1 MTVPTLEWTVTGMGQ
16 TLGARNHHCIWW
28 IFAAFSYGTPNGILV
43 PRRPLV
49 YSDLVDTAAKNTT
62 KRPAAEPIES
72 AADARNRLS
81 AGAPRQLL
89 SRAAEKRMG
98 QRHIEVLD
106 QLEQILQ
113 TRGFASF
120 TIAELAAGVG
130 CSRRTLYELASSKD
144 QLVQVVLDR
153 LLHKKGRAALA
164 AVDHEDTAVDQL
176 RAYLRGSSE
185 IHLQASVFD
194 DLAEDAP
201 GRLLVDSH
209 YRFVMTVV
217 ERIVN
222 SGIAKGEIPTRVN
235 ATLVAAVLATAAQFV
250 SRPEILEAVALDE
263 DDAIDQVVDLLVPAL
278 ASGR

>member
-1 MTVPTLEWTVTGMGQ
+1 M
-16 TLGARNHHCIWW
+16 
-28 IFAAFSYGTPNGILV
+28 GTPDSG
-43 PRRPLV
+43 
-49 YSDLVDTAAKNTT
+49 SDTDSGSSV
-62 KRPAAEPIES
+62 
-72 AADARNRLS
+72 ADAGRLS
-81 AGAPRQLL
+81 DGAPRQLL
-89 SRAAEKRMG
+89 PRAAEQRMG
-98 QRHIEVLD
+98 ERHIQVLD
-106 QLEQILQ
+106 QLEDIFQ
-113 TRGFASF
+113 TRGFARF

-164 AVDHEDTAVDQL
+164 AVDPNDVAVDQL
-176 RAYLRGSSE
+176 RSYLRGSTE

-222 SGIAKGEIPTRVN
+222 DGIRKGQISDAVN
-235 ATLVAAVLATAAQFV
+235 APLVAAVLATSTQYV
-250 SRPEILEAVALDE
+250 SRPEILEAVAVDE
-263 DDAIDQVVDLLVPAL
+263 HDAIDQVVDLLVPAL
-278 ASGR
+278 RSN